1 MLYLKKIYLQQVY
14 PSNAPCCLNTETF
27 RGLKMSKIMNIK
39 DLGVNDI
46 PIAGGKAAN
55 LGELTSA
62 GFDVPPG
69 FVLTTE
75 SYDYFLES
83 NGLGDLL
90 VTVMENLDVS
100 SDSKVQEA
108 SANIRR
114 AFEVGKIPEDLEE
127 QIVAE
132 YEKLGRGSYPLVAVR
147 SSATAEDLP
156 TASFAGQQD
165 TYLNVSNPQSL
176 LESVKKCWSSLFTPR
191 AIAYRVQK
199 GFDHTTVKLAV
210 VVQRMIS
217 SDRSGIMFTIDPNS
231 ELPHIIIEAG
241 YGLGE
246 ALVGGKVT
254 PDTYCVDKFH
264 RKILNKRI
272 STQTWMLVRGDS
284 GECIRM
290 EVPAEMSKE
299 QKITDEQI
307 HELAEIG
314 NQIEMHYNKPMDI
327 EWCIEKGDTFVVQAR
342 PITTLSNGD
351 KKAHNCKMDEPK
363 GELTTQR
370 TILAKGLGA
379 SPGIAGGAVKIYN
392 EGMSLDEV
400 KEGDV
405 MVTQMTTPDMVPA
418 MTRAVAIVT
427 DEGGMTCHAA
437 IVARELGIP
446 CIVGA
451 SDATKVLK
459 NGMKVTVHG
468 QMGVV
473 YEGVEEK
480 KETPAPAPM
489 AAAVA
494 SVPVTATKIMV
505 NIGVPQ
511 KAEEISQLP
520 VQGVGLMRIEFLFT
534 SYIQEHPCALIEQ
547 GRSQEL
553 IDNLA
558 NGIAMVGK
566 AFYPRPVVLRTS
578 DFKTNEYHDMKG
590 GSKYEPKESNPMIG
604 WRGCSRYVSE
614 SYREAFMC
622 ELRAVKKA
630 RDEMGL
636 RNIWV
641 MLPFVRTLDELDKI
655 EAMMKEVGLYRGN
668 DFKLYLMAEVPVI
681 IFMAEEFAERCDGF
695 SIGSNDLT
703 QLTMGADRDSDVLG
717 KMGYFDERN
726 EAIKRAIAHLIR
738 SAHKKGV
745 PVSIC
750 GQGPSVYPEFA
761 EFLVREGIDSIS
773 LNPDTVL
780 STIRHVAAAEQRLLL
795 EGVRAGKKKKKK

>member
-1 MLYLKKIYLQQVY
+1 MLV
-14 PSNAPCCLNTETF
+14 NTETF
-27 RGLKMSKIMNIK
+27 RGLKMSRIMSIK

-62 GFDVPPG
+62 GFEVPPG

-83 NGLGDLL
+83 NGLGNLL
-90 VTVMENLDVS
+90 ATVMENLDVS
-100 SDSKVQEA
+100 SDAKVQEA
-108 SANIRR
+108 SANIRT
-114 AFEVGKIPEDLEE
+114 AFEVGKIPQDLEE
-127 QIVAE
+127 QIIAE

-199 GFDHTTVKLAV
+199 GFDHSVVKLAV

-254 PDTYCVDKFH
+254 PDTYSVDKFH

-272 STQTWMLVRGDS
+272 STQTWMLVRGES

-290 EVPAEMSKE
+290 DVPEEMTKA

-307 HELAEIG
+307 HELAEVG

-327 EWCIEKGDTFVVQAR
+327 EWCIEKGKLFVVQAR
-342 PITTLSNGD
+342 PITTLSNGE
-351 KKAHNCKMDEPK
+351 KKEQTAKADEPR
-363 GELTTQR
+363 EDLTAQR

-379 SPGIAGGAVKIYN
+379 SPGIAGGVVKIFS
-392 EGMSLDEV
+392 EDMCMDV
-400 KEGDV
+400 IVEGDV

-418 MTRAVAIVT
+418 MTRAAAIVT

-446 CIVGA
+446 CVVGA

-459 NGMKVTVHG
+459 EGMKVTVHG

-480 KETPAPAPM
+480 KREEKAAPV
-489 AAAVA
+489 AVA

-505 NIGVPQ
+505 NVGVPQ
-511 KAEEISQLP
+511 KAEEIAQLP

-534 SYIQEHPCALIEQ
+534 SYIQEHPCAIIEQ
-547 GRSQEL
+547 GRSEEL
-553 IDNLA
+553 IDSLA

-578 DFKTNEYHDMKG
+578 DFKTNEYRDMKG

-622 ELRAVKKA
+622 ELRAVKKV

-636 RNIWV
+636 KNIWV

-655 EAMMKEVGLYRGN
+655 EKMMNEVGLYRGN

-780 STIRHVAAAEQRLLL
+780 STIRHVAAAEQRIIM
-795 EGVRAGKKKKKK
+795 EDIRSRKK

>member
-1 MLYLKKIYLQQVY
+1 
-14 PSNAPCCLNTETF
+14 
-27 RGLKMSKIMNIK
+27 MSKIISIK
-39 DLGVNDI
+39 DLGVDDI

-62 GFDVPPG
+62 GFEVPPG

-90 VTVMENLDVS
+90 ATVMENLDVS
-100 SDSKVQEA
+100 SDEKVQEA
-108 SANIRR
+108 SVNIRR

-127 QIVAE
+127 LIISE
-132 YEKLGRGSYPLVAVR
+132 YEKLGNGSNPLVAVR

-165 TYLNVSNPQSL
+165 TFLNVSNPQSL
-176 LESVKKCWSSLFTPR
+176 LESIKRCWSSLFTPR

-199 GFDHTTVKLAV
+199 GFDHASVKLAV

-217 SDRSGIMFTIDPNS
+217 SDRSGIMFTVDPNS

-272 STQTWMLVRGDS
+272 SNQTWMLIRGES
-284 GECIRM
+284 GECMRM
-290 EVPAEMSKE
+290 EVPSEITKE
-299 QKITDEQI
+299 QKITDKQI
-307 HELAEIG
+307 YELAEIG

-327 EWCIEKGDTFVVQAR
+327 EWCIEKDQIYIVQAR
-342 PITTLSNGD
+342 PITTLSND
-351 KKAHNCKMDEPK
+351 EKKMHSCNVEGGKE
-363 GELTTQR
+363 ELESQR
-370 TILAKGLGA
+370 TILVKGLGA
-379 SPGIAGGAVKIYN
+379 SPGIAGGPVKIFS
-392 EGMSLDEV
+392 EEMSLDEV

-418 MTRAVAIVT
+418 MTRAAAIVT

-446 CIVGA
+446 CVVGA
-451 SDATKVLK
+451 SDATKVLRD
-459 NGMKVTVHG
+459 GMMVTVHG

-473 YEGVEEK
+473 YEGVEKEK
-480 KETPAPAPM
+480 KDAPSTAPV
-489 AAAVA
+489 AVA

-511 KAEEISQLP
+511 KAEEYAQLP
-520 VQGVGLMRIEFLFT
+520 VQGIGLMRIEFLFT

-578 DFKTNEYHDMKG
+578 DFKTNEYPEDVGFQDQRVSRHERGQQIRAQGVQSHDRVEG
-590 GSKYEPKESNPMIG
+590 LLPLCLRIVS
-604 WRGCSRYVSE
+604 RGVH
-614 SYREAFMC
+614 
-622 ELRAVKKA
+622 
-630 RDEMGL
+630 
-636 RNIWV
+636 
-641 MLPFVRTLDELDKI
+641 VRT
-655 EAMMKEVGLYRGN
+655 
-668 DFKLYLMAEVPVI
+668 P
-681 IFMAEEFAERCDGF
+681 
-695 SIGSNDLT
+695 
-703 QLTMGADRDSDVLG
+703 
-717 KMGYFDERN
+717 
-726 EAIKRAIAHLIR
+726 
-738 SAHKKGV
+738 
-745 PVSIC
+745 C
-750 GQGPSVYPEFA
+750 GQ
-761 EFLVREGIDSIS
+761 EGQGRDGTEEHLGDAS
-773 LNPDTVL
+773 LRP
-780 STIRHVAAAEQRLLL
+780 HP
-795 EGVRAGKKKKKK
+795 

>member
-1 MLYLKKIYLQQVY
+1 
-14 PSNAPCCLNTETF
+14 
-27 RGLKMSKIMNIK
+27 MSKIISIK
-39 DLGVNDI
+39 DLGVDDI

-62 GFDVPPG
+62 GFEVPPG

-90 VTVMENLDVS
+90 ATVMENLDVS
-100 SDSKVQEA
+100 SDEKVQEA
-108 SANIRR
+108 SVNIRR

-127 QIVAE
+127 LIISE
-132 YEKLGRGSYPLVAVR
+132 YEKLGNGSNPLVAVR

-165 TYLNVSNPQSL
+165 TFLNVSNPQSL
-176 LESVKKCWSSLFTPR
+176 LESIKRCWSSLFTPR

-199 GFDHTTVKLAV
+199 GFDHASVKLAV

-217 SDRSGIMFTIDPNS
+217 SDRSGIMFTVDPNS

-272 STQTWMLVRGDS
+272 SNQTWMLVRGDS
-284 GECIRM
+284 GECMRM
-290 EVPAEMSKE
+290 EVPSEITKE
-299 QKITDEQI
+299 QKITDKQI
-307 HELAEIG
+307 YELAEIG

-327 EWCIEKGDTFVVQAR
+327 EWCIEKDQIYVVQAR
-342 PITTLSNGD
+342 PITTLSND
-351 KKAHNCKMDEPK
+351 EKKMHSCNVEGGKE
-363 GELTTQR
+363 ELESQR
-370 TILAKGLGA
+370 TILVKGLGA
-379 SPGIAGGAVKIYN
+379 SPGIAGGPVKIFS
-392 EGMSLDEV
+392 EEMSLDEV

-418 MTRAVAIVT
+418 MTRAAAIVT

-446 CIVGA
+446 CVVGA

-459 NGMKVTVHG
+459 DGMMVTVHG

-473 YEGVEEK
+473 YEGVEKEK
-480 KETPAPAPM
+480 KDAPSTAPV
-489 AAAVA
+489 AVA

-511 KAEEISQLP
+511 KAEEYAQLP

-641 MLPFVRTLDELDKI
+641 MLPFVRTLEELDKI

-681 IFMAEEFAERCDGF
+681 VFMAEEFAERCDGF

-726 EAIKRAIAHLIR
+726 EAIKRAISHLIR
-738 SAHKKGV
+738 SAHKKGI

-795 EGVRAGKKKKKK
+795 EGIRSMKREREH

>member
-1 MLYLKKIYLQQVY
+1 
-14 PSNAPCCLNTETF
+14 
-27 RGLKMSKIMNIK
+27 MSKIISIK
-39 DLGVNDI
+39 DLGVDDI

-62 GFDVPPG
+62 GFEVPPG

-90 VTVMENLDVS
+90 ATVMENLDVS
-100 SDSKVQEA
+100 SDEKVQEA
-108 SANIRR
+108 SVNIRR

-127 QIVAE
+127 LIISE
-132 YEKLGRGSYPLVAVR
+132 YEKLGNGSNPLVAVR

-165 TYLNVSNPQSL
+165 TFLNVSNPQSL
-176 LESVKKCWSSLFTPR
+176 LESIKRCWSSLFTPR

-199 GFDHTTVKLAV
+199 GFDHASVKLAV

-217 SDRSGIMFTIDPNS
+217 SDRSGIMFTVDPNS

-272 STQTWMLVRGDS
+272 SNQTWMLIRGES
-284 GECIRM
+284 GECMRM
-290 EVPAEMSKE
+290 EVPSEITKE
-299 QKITDEQI
+299 QKITDKQI
-307 HELAEIG
+307 YELAEIG

-327 EWCIEKGDTFVVQAR
+327 EWCIEKDQIYIVQAR
-342 PITTLSNGD
+342 PITTLSND
-351 KKAHNCKMDEPK
+351 EKKMHSCNVEGGKE
-363 GELTTQR
+363 ELESQR
-370 TILAKGLGA
+370 TILVKGLGA
-379 SPGIAGGAVKIYN
+379 SPGIAGGPVKIFS
-392 EGMSLDEV
+392 EEMSLDEV

-418 MTRAVAIVT
+418 MTRAAAIVT

-446 CIVGA
+446 CVVGA
-451 SDATKVLK
+451 SDATKVLRD
-459 NGMKVTVHG
+459 GMMVTVHG

-473 YEGVEEK
+473 YEGVEKEK
-480 KETPAPAPM
+480 KDAPSTAPV
-489 AAAVA
+489 AVA

-511 KAEEISQLP
+511 KAEEYAQLP

-641 MLPFVRTLDELDKI
+641 MLPFVRTLEELDKI

-668 DFKLYLMAEVPVI
+668 DFKLYLMAEVPAIV
-681 IFMAEEFAERCDGF
+681 FMAEEFAERCDGF

-726 EAIKRAIAHLIR
+726 EAIKRAISHLIR
-738 SAHKKGV
+738 SAHKKGI

-795 EGVRAGKKKKKK
+795 EGIRSMKRERED

>member
-1 MLYLKKIYLQQVY
+1 
-14 PSNAPCCLNTETF
+14 
-27 RGLKMSKIMNIK
+27 MSKIISIK
-39 DLGVNDI
+39 DLGVDDI

-62 GFDVPPG
+62 GFEVPPG

-90 VTVMENLDVS
+90 ATVMENLDVS
-100 SDSKVQEA
+100 SDEKVQEA
-108 SANIRR
+108 SVNIRR

-127 QIVAE
+127 LIISE
-132 YEKLGRGSYPLVAVR
+132 YEKLGNGSNPLVAVR

-165 TYLNVSNPQSL
+165 TFLNVSNPQSL
-176 LESVKKCWSSLFTPR
+176 LESIKRCWSSLFTPR

-199 GFDHTTVKLAV
+199 GFDHASVKLAV

-217 SDRSGIMFTIDPNS
+217 SDRSGIMFTVDPNS

-272 STQTWMLVRGDS
+272 SNQTWMLVRGDS
-284 GECIRM
+284 GECMRM
-290 EVPAEMSKE
+290 EVPSEITKE
-299 QKITDEQI
+299 QKITDKQI
-307 HELAEIG
+307 YELAEIG

-327 EWCIEKGDTFVVQAR
+327 EWCIEKDQIYVVQAR
-342 PITTLSNGD
+342 PITTLSND
-351 KKAHNCKMDEPK
+351 EKKMHSCNVEGGKE
-363 GELTTQR
+363 ELESQR
-370 TILAKGLGA
+370 TILVKGLGA
-379 SPGIAGGAVKIYN
+379 SPGIAGGPVKIFS
-392 EGMSLDEV
+392 EEMSLDEV

-418 MTRAVAIVT
+418 MTRAAAIVT

-446 CIVGA
+446 CVVGA

-459 NGMKVTVHG
+459 DGMMVTVHG

-473 YEGVEEK
+473 YEGVEKEK
-480 KETPAPAPM
+480 KDAPSTAPV
-489 AAAVA
+489 AVA

-511 KAEEISQLP
+511 KAEEYAQLP

-641 MLPFVRTLDELDKI
+641 MLPFVRTLEELDKI

-681 IFMAEEFAERCDGF
+681 VFMAEEFAERCDGF

-726 EAIKRAIAHLIR
+726 EAIKRAISHLIR
-738 SAHKKGV
+738 SAHKKGI

-795 EGVRAGKKKKKK
+795 EGIRSMKRERED